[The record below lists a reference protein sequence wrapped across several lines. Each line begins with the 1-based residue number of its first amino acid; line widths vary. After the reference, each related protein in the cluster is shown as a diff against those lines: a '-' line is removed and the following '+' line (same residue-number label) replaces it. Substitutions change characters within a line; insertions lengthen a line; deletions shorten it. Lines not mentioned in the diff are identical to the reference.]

1 MVLTRSHV
9 DKRVA
14 GVAPA
19 AEANKISGSDPSQKF
34 TVKYLRGL
42 LLDANVS
49 IPPRTRKADL
59 IKICT
64 ESKLIHTKS
73 EISEADA
80 TREIGKDSCGKEAN
94 EPVPDDHS
102 RLLENMPSQFDDVY
116 YLMPDFVPTMITVPT
131 LQNILCRHNIGY
143 NGKET
148 KADLVNLFNKYIKP
162 KAAAT
167 LAAIEAVERSEE
179 GIVDV

>member
-1 MVLTRSHV
+1 MR
-9 DKRVA
+9 
-14 GVAPA
+14 
-19 AEANKISGSDPSQKF
+19 
-34 TVKYLRGL
+34 
-42 LLDANVS
+42 
-49 IPPRTRKADL
+49 
-59 IKICT
+59 T

-80 TREIGKDSCGKEAN
+80 TGAIGKDSCGN
-94 EPVPDDHS
+94 EVNGPVLDDHS
-102 RLLENMPSQFDDVY
+102 CLLENMPSQFDDLY
-116 YLMPDFVPTMITVPT
+116 YLMGDFAPTTIKVPT
-131 LQNILCRHNIGY
+131 LRNIPCRHNIVY

-148 KADLVNLFNKYIKP
+148 NADLVNLFNKYIKP